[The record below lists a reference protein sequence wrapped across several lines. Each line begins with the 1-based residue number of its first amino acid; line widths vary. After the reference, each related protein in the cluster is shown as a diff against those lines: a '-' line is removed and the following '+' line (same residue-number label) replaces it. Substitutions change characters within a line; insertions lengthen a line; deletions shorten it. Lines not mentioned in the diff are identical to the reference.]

1 MLNKILYLLNVITFP
16 RSFSTTG
23 FTSSFFLKVPADSGI
38 KHTKVGNTVR
48 MGVHVSESEAYEG
61 FGTAIFACILPN
73 DRDVIGGLFPTGVS
87 DTGFYACPYVKSRLS
102 LVIACKC
109 KAYAT
114 AYAV

>member
-38 KHTKVGNTVR
+38 KHAEIGNAIG
-48 MGVHVSESEAYEG
+48 MGIHVSESDTYEG
-61 FGTAIFACILPN
+61 FGTALLTCILPD